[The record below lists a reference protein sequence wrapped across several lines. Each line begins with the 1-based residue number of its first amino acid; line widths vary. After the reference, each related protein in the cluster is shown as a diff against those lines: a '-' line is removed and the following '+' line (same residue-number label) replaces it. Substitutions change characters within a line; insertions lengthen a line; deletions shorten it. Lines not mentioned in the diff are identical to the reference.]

1 MPEPITQRVAEVV
14 QPRIPR
20 GMDLLDTPLL
30 NKGTAFTDE
39 ERTQFGL
46 HGLLPPCV
54 ETLEEQV
61 ARAYEAYKRKDDDL
75 ERHIYL
81 RALQDNNEV
90 LFYRLLLDHI
100 EEMTP
105 IVYTPTV
112 ALACQ
117 QFSHIYRRPRGMF
130 IPYPQRNC
138 IVSLL
143 RNRPNPNVAVI
154 VVTDGERILGIGD
167 QGVGGLGIPIGK
179 LSLYTLIGGIRPER
193 TLPIVLDVGTNNA
206 ERLDDPE
213 YLGWRHERITGDDYF
228 AFIEQF
234 VDAIKEELPETCLQ
248 WEDFANPHARPI
260 LERYQDQLLTFND
273 DIQGTAAVALGAI
286 LGAIKV
292 TGKSLND
299 QQIVVFGAG
308 SAAAGVADGLRAAMT
323 EEGLTKEEARTR
335 FWLINSKGVLH
346 SGRKDLTSEQMIYAQ
361 PESRV
366 ARLPRTSNGN
376 VGLADVIGQID
387 ATILIGLST
396 VGGAFSEA
404 IVREMARKVE
414 RPIIFPLS
422 NPTSKSEASA
432 EDLIRWTD
440 GRALVATGSPFAPV
454 NYGGR
459 KITIAQCN
467 NVYIFPAMGLGVVAS
482 RARRVTDSMML
493 AAAGTLA
500 ANSPALRGP
509 SASLLPPLT
518 DLKRV
523 AAEIAVAVGI
533 AAQKDGLAAEIAED
547 ELRTRVMA
555 TQWTPV
561 YACE

>member
-14 QPRIPR
+14 PPRIPR

-39 ERTQFGL
+39 ERTQFGM
-46 HGLLPPCV
+46 HGLLPPHV

-61 ARAYEAYKRKDDDL
+61 VRAYGAYQRKEDDL

-90 LFYRLLLDHI
+90 LFYRLVLDHI

-117 QFSHIYRRPRGMF
+117 EFSHIYRRPRGMF
-130 IPYPQRNC
+130 IAYPQRES

-143 RNRPNPNVAVI
+143 RNRPNPDVDVI

-206 ERLDDPE
+206 ERISDPE
-213 YLGWRHERITGDDYF
+213 YLGWRHERVTGDDYF
-228 AFIEQF
+228 RFIEQF
-234 VDAIKEELPETCLQ
+234 VESVKQELPETCLQ

-260 LERYQDQLLTFND
+260 LDRYRDQLLTFND

-286 LGAIKV
+286 LSAVKV
-292 TGKSLND
+292 TGKSLKD
-299 QQIVVFGAG
+299 QQIVIFGAG
-308 SAAAGVADGLRAAMT
+308 SAATGVADGLLQAMK
-323 EEGLTKEEARTR
+323 EEGLSEQEAHSR
-335 FWLINSKGVLH
+335 FWLLNSKGVLH
-346 SGRKDLTSEQMIYAQ
+346 SGRKDLTPEQMVYAQ
-361 PESRV
+361 PENRI
-366 ARLPRTSNGN
+366 AGWPRTFNGR
-376 VGLADVIGQID
+376 VDLTDVIEKID

-396 VGGAFSEA
+396 VTGAFSEP
-404 IVREMARKVE
+404 VVHEMARKVE

-422 NPTSKSEASA
+422 NPTSKSEATA

-459 KITIAQCN
+459 KIPIAQCN
-467 NVYIFPAMGLGVVAS
+467 NVYIFPAMGLGVVAA
-482 RARRVTDSMML
+482 RARRVTDAMML
-493 AAAGTLA
+493 AATRTLA
-500 ANSPALRGP
+500 ANSPALKDA

-518 DLKRV
+518 DLRRV
-523 AAEIAVAVGI
+523 AAKIAVAVGI
-533 AAQKDGLAAEIAED
+533 AAQKDGVAAQLPEA
-547 ELRTRVMA
+547 ELRERVTA
-555 TQWTPV
+555 TQWTPC
-561 YACE
+561 YAS